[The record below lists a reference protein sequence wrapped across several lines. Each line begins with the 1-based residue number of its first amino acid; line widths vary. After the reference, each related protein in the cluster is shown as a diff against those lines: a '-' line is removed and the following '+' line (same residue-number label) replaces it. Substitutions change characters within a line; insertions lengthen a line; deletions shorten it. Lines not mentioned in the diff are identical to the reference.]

1 MKIIEAAIADYL
13 ECLTPE
19 RHPVQQEMEEYAGE
33 HKFPIIGP
41 LVGRFLQQLVV
52 MTGAKTIF
60 EMGSGYGYS
69 ALWMALALPNDGKIH
84 CTEFDAEN
92 IARGQDFMK
101 RAGVDGKVSW
111 QHGDALDLIKDAKG
125 PFDIILNDVDK
136 HQYPNSLEIAWPK
149 LQRGGAMITDNSLW
163 SGRVVTEDPPTK
175 STSGVLQINKKAY
188 SLEDGVASIIP
199 LRDGLLLIVKK

>member
-1 MKIIEAAIADYL
+1 MKIIEPVITEYL

-19 RHPVQQEMEEYAGE
+19 RHPVQQEMEKYAGE
-33 HKFPIIGP
+33 HNFPIIGP

-52 MTGAKTIF
+52 LTGARSIF

-69 ALWMALALPNDGKIH
+69 ALWMALTLPDDGKIQ
-84 CTEFDAEN
+84 CTEFDADN
-92 IARGQDFMK
+92 IARGKDFLK

-111 QHGDALDLIKDAKG
+111 LQGDALDHIKKARG

-149 LQRGGAMITDNSLW
+149 LRRGGAMITDNSLW

-175 STSGVLQINKKAY
+175 STSGVLRINKNAY
-188 SLEDGVASIIP
+188 ALDDGVASIIP